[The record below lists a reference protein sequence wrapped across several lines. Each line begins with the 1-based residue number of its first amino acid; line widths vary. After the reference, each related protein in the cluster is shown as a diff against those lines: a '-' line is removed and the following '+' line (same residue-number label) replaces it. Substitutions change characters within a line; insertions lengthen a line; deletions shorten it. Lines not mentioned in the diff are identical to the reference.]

1 MAEAELKLNTPV
13 ETTDPVLVVKVDP
26 ANPLSNGVH
35 RFQLVV
41 VDDSGNESDPAIVE
55 VIIRDTQR
63 PTAVIDAP
71 QSAETGQSFKL
82 SGERSS
88 DVAPGK
94 VVKYTWTM
102 IPIIERPPIRPTP
115 PLTPPIIPVPI
126 RPPIQ

>member
-1 MAEAELKLNTPV
+1 MAEAELKLNVPV
-13 ETTDPVLVVKVDP
+13 ETTDSVLVVKVDP
-26 ANPLSNGVH
+26 AAPLSNGVH

-55 VIIRDTQR
+55 VIVRDTQR

-71 QSAETGQSFKL
+71 PNTETGQSFKL

-94 VVKYTWTM
+94 VVKYIWTM
-102 IPIIERPPIRPTP
+102 VPIIERPPIRPVP
-115 PLTPPIIPVPI
+115 PFNPPTIPVPI

>member
-26 ANPLSNGVH
+26 ANPLPNGVH

-55 VIIRDTQR
+55 VIIRDTQK

-71 QSAETGQSFKL
+71 ATTETGQSFKL

-94 VVKYTWTM
+94 VVNYIWTM

-115 PLTPPIIPVPI
+115 IIPVPI

>member
-26 ANPLSNGVH
+26 ANPLPTGVH

-41 VDDSGNESDPAIVE
+41 VDDSGNQSDPAIVE
-55 VIIRDTQR
+55 IVVRDTQK

-71 QSAETGQSFKL
+71 PTAETGQSFKL

-94 VVKYTWTM
+94 VVNYIWTM
-102 IPIIERPPIRPTP
+102 IPIIERPPIRPIP
-115 PLTPPIIPVPI
+115 PITPPIIPVPI
-126 RPPIQ
+126 RSPIQ

>member
-13 ETTDPVLVVKVDP
+13 ETTDSVLVVKVDP
-26 ANPLSNGVH
+26 TNPLSTGVH

-41 VDDSGNESDPAIVE
+41 VDDSGNQSDPAIVE
-55 VIIRDTQR
+55 VVIRDTQR

-71 QSAETGQSFKL
+71 PTVETGQSFKL

-88 DVAPGK
+88 DVVPGK
-94 VVKYTWTM
+94 VASYIWTM

-115 PLTPPIIPVPI
+115 INPIPINPIPI